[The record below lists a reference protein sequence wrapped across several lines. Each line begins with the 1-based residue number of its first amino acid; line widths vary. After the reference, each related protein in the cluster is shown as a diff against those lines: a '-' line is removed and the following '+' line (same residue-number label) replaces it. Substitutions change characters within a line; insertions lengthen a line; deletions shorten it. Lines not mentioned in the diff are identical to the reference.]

1 MTENT
6 KPGNNGKD
14 KRLLVISVGAAIL
27 SLGLSTSMACAQ
39 QPATPWTG
47 AAGGDATDAQLKP
60 AQPVATPTTATVTET
75 TTTTTTTSTTTTDK
89 SIELTAH
96 KTHNKLRKDQF
107 IAWKMA
113 RDPYFYETAQAD
125 PTMVAAVCAHR
136 NTATWL
142 AKNRHLDR
150 VADADPLLCRRLT
163 KWHSSAVALVRNP
176 NCRHVIALDPEGLY
190 TVVNR
195 YPNIARILASNQMFN
210 ELVAENPEIGRFIS
224 LHMH

>member
-1 MTENT
+1 MTEKTN
-6 KPGNNGKD
+6 PGNNGKD
-14 KRLLVISVGAAIL
+14 KRLFAISVGAAIL
-27 SLGLSTSMACAQ
+27 SLFVSASVAFAQ

-47 AAGGDATDAQLKP
+47 SGGDVTDAQLKP
-60 AQPVATPTTATVTET
+60 AQSLPAGTPVTVTET
-75 TTTTTTTSTTTTDK
+75 TTTTTTGTTTTTDK

-96 KTHNKLRKDQF
+96 KVHNKLRKDQF

-125 PTMVAAVCAHR
+125 PSMVAVVCAHR

-163 KWHSSAVALVRNP
+163 KWHSSAVALVQNP
-176 NCRHVIALDPEGLY
+176 WCRHVIALDPEGLY

-195 YPNIARILASNQMFN
+195 YPGIAGILASNQMFN